1 MAAFVASLP
10 PTTTTQP
17 NPTTFCLWK
26 GSRRRTHGGGGG
38 GCSFTSTAR
47 HALSDIYLR
56 DESSWSSSL
65 MTASSSSF
73 SMADVKSWGQT
84 YLQRDLVLWL
94 LTTTT
99 VPSDDTTQTT
109 IPYFNTM
116 NDDGATTQLQRSPAS
131 ILLSS
136 SSSASTAYRSLTQS
150 EISLLQKAFA
160 SYYDN
165 SNKNV
170 EQSKELLGECISIWT
185 STSQSGDEIAAL
197 YRVRGDVNMAY
208 PTRPRLTTPP
218 PFTIWK
224 VRMDT
229 RPIRSQMMMQKMGR
243 QSDVPIVAQMMQA
256 SKDYE
261 VYFTATSRLDDEVI
275 ENESEK
281 KEGNSVVAFTKDGT
295 SNNKRGVDSTRL
307 FSSVIKDG
315 IQRNPYAAWEWGMVY
330 RSLHMYNKAA
340 EMHRLAALAF
350 EEIGDNAR
358 SVICALDRG
367 IDLAC
372 GLTEDNNVMGK
383 GKSSNE
389 AGRRISMVKEVLEDA
404 ISSDVD
410 VGGRDVE
417 LLQRLVAKEG
427 EARVVLS
434 GVLWSLDQS
443 NGSKAAAEAQFGTC
457 CTRLDEL
464 NADYR
469 ARMGK
474 TSTSNNGKTSKSIS
488 GSVGFSIDDIV
499 GADEASCSRFKNDNF
514 IEEKL
519 VWNDGM
525 KILVK
530 RFLSLS
536 H

>member
-1 MAAFVASLP
+1 MLPILSCITSTNAKVTSFPAYNTNMAAFVASLP

-197 YRVRGDVNMAY
+197 YRVRGDVNM
-208 PTRPRLTTPP
+208 
-218 PFTIWK
+218 
-224 VRMDT
+224 VRT
-229 RPIRSQMMMQKMGR
+229 NR
-243 QSDVPIVAQMMQA
+243 
-256 SKDYE
+256 YH
-261 VYFTATSRLDDEVI
+261 L
-275 ENESEK
+275 
-281 KEGNSVVAFTKDGT
+281 
-295 SNNKRGVDSTRL
+295 
-307 FSSVIKDG
+307 
-315 IQRNPYAAWEWGMVY
+315 
-330 RSLHMYNKAA
+330 
-340 EMHRLAALAF
+340 
-350 EEIGDNAR
+350 
-358 SVICALDRG
+358 
-367 IDLAC
+367 
-372 GLTEDNNVMGK
+372 
-383 GKSSNE
+383 
-389 AGRRISMVKEVLEDA
+389 
-404 ISSDVD
+404 
-410 VGGRDVE
+410 
-417 LLQRLVAKEG
+417 
-427 EARVVLS
+427 
-434 GVLWSLDQS
+434 
-443 NGSKAAAEAQFGTC
+443 
-457 CTRLDEL
+457 
-464 NADYR
+464 
-469 ARMGK
+469 
-474 TSTSNNGKTSKSIS
+474 
-488 GSVGFSIDDIV
+488 
-499 GADEASCSRFKNDNF
+499 
-514 IEEKL
+514 
-519 VWNDGM
+519 
-525 KILVK
+525 
-530 RFLSLS
+530 
-536 H
+536 